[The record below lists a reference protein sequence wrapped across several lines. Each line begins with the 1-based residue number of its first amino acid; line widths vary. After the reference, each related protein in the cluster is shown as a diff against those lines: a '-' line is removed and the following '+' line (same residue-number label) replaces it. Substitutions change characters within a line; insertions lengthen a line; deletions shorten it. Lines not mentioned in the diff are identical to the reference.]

1 MIILVLVFMYV
12 HNKCIASSV
21 VKEKTTSLLQASPPP
36 QRPSAQRP
44 TGQTPLVGRLVLAHY
59 ADSAVPYRTVPYKL
73 LAARAVR
80 PSEPRERTR

>member
-59 ADSAVPYRTVPYKL
+59 ADSAAPYRTSFSPR
-73 LAARAVR
+73 ARCGPASHVN
-80 PSEPRERTR
+80 ERVKFI